1 MKSIINKIY
10 NSPAL
15 HINKLMMMA
24 GVVLLTTSSCSD
36 DFESPAT
43 PEGSTIT
50 ALAATST
57 DFNLLTTALNKT
69 GLASTLNNNNS
80 GQFTVF
86 APNDAAFLTYLQG
99 VYSDPSLSEIDAIL
113 KLQSLTNTSTPLS
126 IGTLTTRLNY
136 HLISS
141 EIKSAQITGAQTFTT
156 INGARISVSLVGADV
171 LINANT
177 GATGGKVTTAN
188 VDASN
193 GVLHAI
199 DKVLSAPATNTTVLT
214 PFGMSVSYST
224 PTPTISGGL
233 ETGADATGTDF
244 DILAYALRKSKVA
257 FVLVPNKAP
266 LPDFTIF
273 APTDNAFLAFLS
285 AATEADAIATVK
297 AMSETEAADLVKYHV
312 LSGRFLSTDL
322 SSGRV
327 MSTLL
332 TGKSFTIAL
341 SADPTPIISLVDA
354 NAATDPV
361 VTAVNNVHNN
371 GAVHTID
378 AVLQSN

>member
-1 MKSIINKIY
+1 MNLTIIHKLKSY
-10 NSPAL
+10 SAFQFAL
-15 HINKLMMMA
+15 VICFVA
-24 GVVLLTTSSCSD
+24 ISCSD
-36 DFESPAT
+36 DFKSPAI
-43 PEGSTIT
+43 PQGSTIAAIASGSDDFDILVA
-50 ALAATST
+50 ALTQ
-57 DFNLLTTALNKT
+57 T

-86 APNDAAFLTYLQG
+86 APVDAAFLTYLQG
-99 VYSDPSLSEIDAIL
+99 VYSDPTLTEDGAIT
-113 KLQSLTNTSTPLS
+113 KLQSLTNVSTPLS
-126 IGTLTTRLNY
+126 IGTLATRLNY

-177 GATGGKVTTAN
+177 GATGGKVTAAN

-193 GVLHAI
+193 GVIHAI

-224 PTPTISGGL
+224 ATPTISGGL

-244 DILAYALRKSKVA
+244 DVFAYALRKSKVA

-297 AMSETEAADLVKYHV
+297 AMTETEAADLVKYHI
-312 LSGRFLSTDL
+312 LSGRYLSTDL
-322 SSGRV
+322 SAGRV
-327 MSTLL
+327 MNTLL
-332 TGKSFTIAL
+332 TGESFTIAL
-341 SADPTPIISLVDA
+341 SADPTPIVSLVDA

-361 VTAVNNVHNN
+361 ITAVNNVHNN